1 MDSPAAFA
9 RLSMFSLYSAV
20 LPFWKMAT
28 AIAPPIKRGRK
39 TPMRS
44 TGKNLREPEWWVDH
58 ERCQNNKRWG
68 LQGHEP
74 PHKSLNL
81 GSVPTTSNNCHLG
94 LRWSKMS
101 KEAASRGNQL
111 RFSSFC
117 CGCVPC
123 FAIFIHLWCQRTPL
137 VYLWHLILFFPH
149 GCNSRVALQNAV
161 GLQNGQA
168 RKLWIW
174 AWWVL
179 RWLSWHDLMW
189 FVAEW
194 STYIVYSS
202 FSMGSAM
209 VYTLQNG
216 TSDEGYL
223 TKSPR

>member
-39 TPMRS
+39 IPMRS
-44 TGKNLREPEWWVDH
+44 TGKNLKEPEWWVDH

-68 LQGHEP
+68 LQGHET

-94 LRWSKMS
+94 LRC
-101 KEAASRGNQL
+101 L
-111 RFSSFC
+111 RRLPLGATNWFSSLC

-123 FAIFIHLWCQRTPL
+123 FAIFGAAKEPHWSTSG
-137 VYLWHLILFFPH
+137 ILSFSFPMAA
-149 GCNSRVALQNAV
+149 NSRRSSKCRGASLAKPESC
-161 GLQNGQA
+161 GFGT
-168 RKLWIW
+168 

-179 RWLSWHDLMW
+179 IWLSWHDLMW
-189 FVAEW
+189 FVAIMINNIVHYQWGLQW
-194 STYIVYSS
+194 STHCK
-202 FSMGSAM
+202 MEHQM
-209 VYTLQNG
+209 RG
-216 TSDEGYL
+216 T
-223 TKSPR
+223 